1 MLAMASCKKS
11 FYDLKPYDGIP
22 ASSAINSD
30 ADMNVMANG
39 MYAGLRAVNLYGRTL
54 PVKGDL
60 AADNVYL
67 RTGNSGRYLTFRDYS
82 QTAANSE
89 ANNVWNNAYS
99 VIKNANLIINSTL
112 PSSKSVDELK
122 GEALAVRALMHF
134 ELVRNYAHPYTVAPN
149 DPGVPVVTK
158 FEQNALPAR
167 NTVKE
172 VYTQIISDL
181 NAASSLVKLNQGEQL
196 TIGSTGLTRD
206 ITSEF
211 FSKYAV
217 RALLAKVYL
226 TMGDWA
232 NAKTA
237 ALDVVNNSG
246 FQLVNATD
254 YTGYWADPSA
264 RVNKVETLFEV
275 SADASANDQT
285 DQLSAFYEQPPVGY
299 GDLWITN
306 DLVSQYSA
314 TDVRKSVILVGQA
327 PGGQTIYINNKYS
340 NTSNA
345 SDKDD
350 IKVLRF
356 ADVVLILAEAY
367 ANLNDEANAL
377 VYLNKVAQKR
387 DPSFTGYTSTGAQ
400 LKADIINERRKEL
413 AFEGDRYWDLMRLNL
428 PIANHIKN
436 QIPFTPFPIDVT
448 NTRRIFPIPQAEI
461 DVNPNIRSQQ
471 NPGY

>member
-1 MLAMASCKKS
+1 
-11 FYDLKPYDGIP
+11 
-22 ASSAINSD
+22 
-30 ADMNVMANG
+30 
-39 MYAGLRAVNLYGRTL
+39 
-54 PVKGDL
+54 
-60 AADNVYL
+60 
-67 RTGNSGRYLTFRDYS
+67 
-82 QTAANSE
+82 
-89 ANNVWNNAYS
+89 
-99 VIKNANLIINSTL
+99 
-112 PSSKSVDELK
+112 
-122 GEALAVRALMHF
+122 
-134 ELVRNYAHPYTVAPN
+134 
-149 DPGVPVVTK
+149 
-158 FEQNALPAR
+158 
-167 NTVKE
+167 